1 MSRKRKH
8 AHPLMAM
15 MRADRRLLFRHGIA
29 AVTFLITL
37 ISIAVLR
44 FFLPDGLHGQMQTLL
59 LLAMP
64 AILTLFFTGA
74 MLLHEKKQ
82 HIHAALYIA
91 AIRPSHYVS
100 AKCIVMTLW
109 GTLMGCLLIWFANP
123 NVFLVEGSTVVW
135 ESLLAGDVAELCVGA
150 AALLLS
156 GILFTCLGII
166 IGSISSGMN
175 QFAFFAIIADAIFFV
190 PAAWDLFSP
199 LPQWASFHPV
209 VWMAR
214 AMASPAEILSFVN
227 DAEQWVFALVLLVL
241 HVILFQV
248 ASAAAAG
255 MLRRRENA

>member
-1 MSRKRKH
+1 MSRRRKR
-8 AHPLMAM
+8 AHPLTAM

-37 ISIAVLR
+37 AAIAVLR
-44 FFLPDGLHGQMQTLL
+44 FFLPDRLRGQMQPLL
-59 LLAMP
+59 LLAIP
-64 AILTLFFTGA
+64 ALLTLLFTGA

-109 GTLMGCLLIWFANP
+109 GTLMGCLLIWLANP
-123 NVFLVEGSTVVW
+123 DVLIVEGSTVVW
-135 ESLLAGDVAELCVGA
+135 ESLLAGDATDLCVGA

-166 IGSISSGMN
+166 IGSISRGMN
-175 QFAFFAIIADAIFFV
+175 QFAFFAMLADALFFL
-190 PAAWDLFSP
+190 PAAWDLFRP
-199 LPQWASFHPV
+199 LPHWASFHPV

-214 AMASPAEILSFVN
+214 AVASPAEISSLAS

-241 HVILFQV
+241 LVILFQI
-248 ASAAAAG
+248 ASAATAG